1 MKPKLNN
8 RGIGLLFFGKILLI
22 IIIGTVYF
30 LILTPL
36 GFLLKMTGKDL
47 LKIKFSNKTNSYWI
61 KRKKDLSSMSKQF

>member
-8 RGIGLLFFGKILLI
+8 RGIGLLLT

-47 LKIKFSNKTNSYWI
+47 LKIKFSNKINSYWI
-61 KRKKDLSSMSKQF
+61 KRKKDLGSMSKQF